1 MTNPYFNFIKQNNEE
16 TLLQNF
22 EVESIQIYGQDLQ
35 YLPKTL
41 VNYSKLYGEDPQRA
55 FLSKYTIEA
64 YPDNLQGWG
73 GDLNFINK
81 EGLNIEKQMVFVIS
95 KRRFDE
101 VVLGFNFK
109 GDWVPQSY
117 NLNDGVQ
124 YNQNNLFITD
134 FIIGQVSIRL
144 SSITGTFTPG
154 DLIQGSVSGNTGEIV
169 IYTPSTNTIT
179 VNTSGSFS
187 IGETITDLTN
197 SITACIKNFELQ
209 TFVPGDLIIGQ
220 TIGAQGYVCTFVSPI
235 LSITPILGPDF
246 IEGEIIV
253 DSNGTTAT
261 LSSVTIT
268 VPGTIYISQ
277 ITNNTNIPGIDTTW
291 KIMVQVAPN
300 EGDLIYWPLTHD
312 VFEILFKD
320 FEQIFYQVGKIYV
333 WKITCEK
340 FQFSHEKFSTGN
352 PDIDSIAADLAND
365 NSVVND
371 PLADNV
377 VVQHKIEDFLN
388 IDPNAPFVGDN

>member
-209 TFVPGDLIIGQ
+209 TFVPGDLVIGQ
-220 TIGAQGYVCTFVSPI
+220 TSGAQGYVCTFVSPI

-246 IEGEIIV
+246 IEGEIIA

>member
-209 TFVPGDLIIGQ
+209 TFVPGDLVIGQ
-220 TIGAQGYVCTFVSPI
+220 TSGAQGYVCTFVSPI

>member
-209 TFVPGDLIIGQ
+209 TFVPGDLVIGQ
-220 TIGAQGYVCTFVSPI
+220 TSGAQGYVCTFVSPI

-277 ITNNTNIPGIDTTW
+277 ITNDTNIPGIDTTW